1 MVGNGK
7 NFDIWKDHW
16 VLGMLS
22 RHIETNRGQVLLQ
35 TMDELIDPATGVSWD
50 GALSRDIYV

>member
-22 RHIETNRGQVLLQ
+22 RHIETNRGHVLLQ
-35 TMDELIDPATGVSWD
+35 TIIDPATGVSWD